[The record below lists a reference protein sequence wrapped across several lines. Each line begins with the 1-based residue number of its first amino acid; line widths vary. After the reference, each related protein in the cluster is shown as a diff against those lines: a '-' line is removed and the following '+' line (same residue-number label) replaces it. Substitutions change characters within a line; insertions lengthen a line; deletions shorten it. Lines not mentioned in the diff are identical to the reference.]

1 MAPDVIGLLLFA
13 LQPEENVLPPSPI
26 SDADIVLLVAFV
38 LVVGAVFAFDLIR
51 TWWDTNAWK
60 RDARRR
66 RREQR

>member
-1 MAPDVIGLLLFA
+1 VAPDVIGLFLLA
-13 LQPEENVLPPSPI
+13 LQPEEAVLPSNPI
-26 SDADIVLLVAFV
+26 SDGDIVLLVAFV
-38 LVVGAVFAFDLIR
+38 LVVGAVFAFDMIR